1 VRGKQR
7 SCSVCRYPHP
17 SPLPQAGEGAKPHI
31 LFLIFLQAHAQVD
44 NLPGSLSR
52 LLENLPGSLSRLLE
66 NLPGS
71 LSRLRE
77 NLTGS
82 LSRLREKLSGSVS
95 RLRENLSG
103 SLSRLRE
110 RAGVRVY
117 VRRQRVGY
125 KLGGPNGKGD
135 CDASQATTAQAA
147 TFCGKVAGSMR
158 SSVSCTVW

>member
-7 SCSVCRYPHP
+7 SCSACRYPHP

-52 LLENLPGSLSRLLE
+52 LLENLTGSLSRLLE

-71 LSRLRE
+71 L
-77 NLTGS
+77 
-82 LSRLREKLSGSVS
+82 S

>member
-7 SCSVCRYPHP
+7 SCSACRYPHP

-52 LLENLPGSLSRLLE
+52 LLENLT
-66 NLPGS
+66 GS

-77 NLTGS
+77 NLPGS
-82 LSRLREKLSGSVS
+82 VSRLREKLSGSVS